1 MGEHD
6 DALREIADA
15 RARMSVLADELG
27 RRANPELMKARAREL
42 VLEKKDEVKEH
53 AKQLAH
59 DKSEELKQQA
69 RDKVLEWKSQARE
82 TAMRKTYDW
91 TDEVTHTP
99 RGLGWLGA
107 VLGAGVGSMLM
118 KRAFRSRIDE
128 RRGYREHR
136 RVPVSYAREDRYLAY
151 EDERGYRSR
160 EGSRSIPYSEY
171 SAAPSAGGTTGVG
184 QGYGYVAEDARG
196 EGPSM
201 KDRAVSAKDSV
212 KDSLSGATDSVKEH
226 VAGAADTVRERVH
239 GVKDNVSERASHL
252 REHIPSAGDLR
263 HRSSDFFGRAL
274 EEQPLALAL
283 GAVALGMLAASLLP
297 VSNKERQLIEPA
309 KRRAQEGISQLGEQ
323 VGQKL
328 DGSQERQDESPV
340 GEVALAGPI
349 AGGVAAGIPSLP
361 PLDDVSKVH

>member
-27 RRANPELMKARAREL
+27 RRANPELMKARAKEL

-59 DKSEELKQQA
+59 DKGEELKQQA

-151 EDERGYRSR
+151 EDARGYRSR

-171 SAAPSAGGTTGVG
+171 SAAPSVGGSTGVG

-201 KDRAVSAKDSV
+201 KDRAVSVKDSV
-212 KDSLSGATDSVKEH
+212 SGATDSVKEH

-239 GVKDNVSERASHL
+239 GVKDNVSERASQL
-252 REHIPSAGDLR
+252 REHIPSAGALR
-263 HRSSDFFGRAL
+263 HRSSDFFSRAL
-274 EEQPLALAL
+274 EEQPLAIAL

-328 DGSQERQDESPV
+328 EGTQERQDDSAADE
-340 GEVALAGPI
+340 EVSLAGPI
-349 AGGVAAGIPSLP
+349 QGGAAVGIPSLP